1 MTSKTAHR
9 HFLLWR
15 KNGVWDK
22 VLWLIANAYRLAP
35 EEQTVAKKGSPLL
48 RYFTR
53 QRLSADVTLEK
64 VLLLERGGELPGAL
78 EGTTWVLEL
87 MMNPYGPRERS
98 SRKPK
103 EQSPD

>member
-1 MTSKTAHR
+1 VASKTAHR
-9 HFLLWR
+9 YFLQWR

-22 VLWLIANAYRLAP
+22 ILWLIANAYRVTP
-35 EEQTVAKKGSPLL
+35 EEQTAVKKDPPLL

-53 QRLSADVTLEK
+53 QRLSVDVTLEK

-87 MMNPYGPRERS
+87 MMNPYGPRERTG
-98 SRKPK
+98 RKLK
-103 EQSPD
+103 EKSA